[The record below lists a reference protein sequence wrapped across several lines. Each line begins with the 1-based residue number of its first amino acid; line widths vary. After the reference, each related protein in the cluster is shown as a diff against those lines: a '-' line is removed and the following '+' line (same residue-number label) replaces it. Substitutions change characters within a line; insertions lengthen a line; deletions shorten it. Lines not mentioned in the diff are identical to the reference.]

1 MQRSP
6 KCIYC
11 ELKLSAYSFQGG
23 SRRTGRG
30 ESGVIAGQRNHHWV
44 SGASTGSARA
54 RARRGRERT
63 FGSRFKVLG
72 ASVHIVSYVICG
84 MPVVPSAGEEI
95 LWVICAPHLT
105 RISMSSRHNCTVSRA
120 CLTAGC
126 AARMRL

>member
-6 KCIYC
+6 SCFYC

-30 ESGVIAGQRNHHWV
+30 ESGVTAGQRNHHWV
-44 SGASTGSARA
+44 SRPSTGSARA

-72 ASVHIVSYVICG
+72 
-84 MPVVPSAGEEI
+84 
-95 LWVICAPHLT
+95 
-105 RISMSSRHNCTVSRA
+105 RIRAHRELRHMRH
-120 CLTAGC
+120 AGC
-126 AARMRL
+126 SERW